1 MLIAANGEALTDS
14 ERVIFKQFTQREREP
29 LQPVEE
35 FAAVK
40 GRRAGGSRADRVR
53 RNIEG

>member
-35 FAAVK
+35 FAPVK
-40 GRRAGGSRADRVR
+40 GRRAGGSRAA
-53 RNIEG
+53 